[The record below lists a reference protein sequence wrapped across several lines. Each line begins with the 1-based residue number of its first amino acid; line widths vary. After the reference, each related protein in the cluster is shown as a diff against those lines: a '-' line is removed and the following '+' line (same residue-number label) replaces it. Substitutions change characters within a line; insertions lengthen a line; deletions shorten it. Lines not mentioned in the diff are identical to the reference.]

1 MLVTDLTRLDRNLL
15 SISES
20 LGTLLVPLFSI
31 SNGGVV
37 DHVTVVE
44 HIKQGA
50 VAARNISEGTKL
62 ALEGR
67 KCAGVALGSPS
78 DKSAANKASAK
89 VRAERAE
96 EIVFQIADMMR
107 EDPAYVDLSVPAL
120 AKLLNRRGVRSGWG
134 REWTPASVKRARKA
148 ALEVIQARLG
158 DDEEVDIAMASD
170 VDQVEALKT
179 PIGADTKAAV
189 TKATEPQAAQQPDIP
204 GSGDF

>member
-1 MLVTDLTRLDRNLL
+1 
-15 SISES
+15 
-20 LGTLLVPLFSI
+20 
-31 SNGGVV
+31 
-37 DHVTVVE
+37 
-44 HIKQGA
+44 
-50 VAARNISEGTKL
+50 
-62 ALEGR
+62 
-67 KCAGVALGSPS
+67 VALGSPS